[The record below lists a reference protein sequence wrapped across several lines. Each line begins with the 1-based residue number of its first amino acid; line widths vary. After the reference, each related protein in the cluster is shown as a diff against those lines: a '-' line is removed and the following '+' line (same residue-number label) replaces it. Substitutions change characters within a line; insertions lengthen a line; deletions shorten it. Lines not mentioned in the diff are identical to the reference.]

1 MINFFNLF
9 GNKKK
14 NDSFI
19 RRWDINKENEIK
31 HLHTYKIT
39 PEMLFASMIHGLCV
53 FAKDDPK
60 RKKIP
65 EFQKAGLDI
74 CKNFGHDASLFEVGC
89 YLYFCLELWLFHN
102 RPDLRYSISKYFG
115 KEFSKLFAIALNMDI
130 DNVIDLFNERG
141 SMYADIVRKRE
152 DWVEESHLIL
162 SSLVLKTKDNNLPKS
177 YRSYKFEEI
186 PLELGAIRNFL
197 IRTELISWEEA
208 IIPILVNNLKKYCDL
223 FEEQI

>member
-9 GNKKK
+9 GNKKE

-19 RRWDINKENEIK
+19 RRWDINKEEEIK

-53 FAKDDPK
+53 FARDNPR

-65 EFQKAGLDI
+65 EFQKVGLDI

-89 YLYFCLELWLFHN
+89 YLYFRLDLWLFLN
-102 RPDLRYSISKYFG
+102 RPDLRDLISKNFA
-115 KEFSKLFAIALNMDI
+115 KEFVKLFTFALNTA
-130 DNVIDLFNERG
+130 NVVGLFNERVSRYG
-141 SMYADIVRKRE
+141 DIAALKKE
-152 DWVEESHLIL
+152 GWLKKNHSIL
-162 SSLVLKTKDNNLPKS
+162 SRLVVKTKDNNLPKS
-177 YRSYKFEEI
+177 YKSEEV
-186 PLELGAIRNFL
+186 PLNLNSIENFL
-197 IRTELISWEEA
+197 IGTELISWEKE
-208 IIPILVNNLKKYCDL
+208 IIPILLNNLKKYCDL

>member
-14 NDSFI
+14 NNSFI

-31 HLHTYKIT
+31 RLHTYKIT

-53 FAKDDPK
+53 FAKDNPK

-89 YLYFCLELWLFHN
+89 YLHFRLEFWLFQS
-102 RPDLRYSISKYFG
+102 RPNLRDSISKYFG
-115 KEFSKLFAIALNMDI
+115 REFNKLFTIALNIDI

-141 SMYADIVRKRE
+141 SMYADIVCKRE
-152 DWVEESHLIL
+152 DWIEESHLIL

-177 YRSYKFEEI
+177 YRSYKFEEM
-186 PLELGAIRNFL
+186 PLELGAISNYL
-197 IRTELISWEEA
+197 MRTELFSWETA
-208 IIPILVNNLKKYCDL
+208 IIPILIRNLKKYCDL
-223 FEEQI
+223 FKEKI